1 MMSLDDCGKHVL
13 RWAWTDCPPFPRV
26 SQHVLPAMGLLPLG
40 LPPTAAQRPW
50 LLFPPQSATD
60 IAQIRELQ
68 GQLEELKKEKQA
80 LQERVRA
87 GTACWLGW
95 GHWTGHGGGAL
106 QRGGKQVDK
115 DLSGARGLN
124 SCPALG
130 EGSCQPAMLL
140 KLAGDGVRGP
150 LTAPSWFRDCSPLGF
165 NGGLLQGHSTPP
177 PTPPRPEKCAWGDC
191 LG

>member
-1 MMSLDDCGKHVL
+1 MSLANFLVRGDCGKHVL

-26 SQHVLPAMGLLPLG
+26 SQHVVPAMGLLP
-40 LPPTAAQRPW
+40 PAAAQRPW

-95 GHWTGHGGGAL
+95 GRWTGHGWGAL
-106 QRGGKQVDK
+106 QRGGKQVEQRPFWSQGPQF
-115 DLSGARGLN
+115 LSGSRRGELPACNAAKISWGWGRGAPAR
-124 SCPALG
+124 PI
-130 EGSCQPAMLL
+130 
-140 KLAGDGVRGP
+140 VV
-150 LTAPSWFRDCSPLGF
+150 
-165 NGGLLQGHSTPP
+165 
-177 PTPPRPEKCAWGDC
+177 
-191 LG
+191 